1 MCHTQLCSAS
11 LSLIA
16 FCPATRC
23 WEMFPL
29 ILSDHPDC
37 ESQLCCP
44 VVLKTKNNRSFMCA
58 MHRQHNKGH
67 CSMLWLE
74 RNPFAYKSCWYHTNL
89 QQPICLER
97 NLILRASWMKSVSQP
112 RAIGCIVMTFLY
124 RHLFPLITLTTTV
137 SIHPIVWFI
146 TRYLRTRGCCTRGC
160 WSINIMKSS
169 ATLQLRG
176 KKPFLSVC
184 AFLSWNVPRD
194 DAMHTS
200 QTQSQCQRA
209 EMWCSNAKGSF
220 H

>member
-1 MCHTQLCSAS
+1 MFVREQSGSFGGDFTHAWLPALALQHNDLLFSKSIHSDFYPHVQLWTVDPNLSKWKAINMCHTQLCSAS

-112 RAIGCIVMTFLY
+112 RAIGCIVMTFCTDIY
-124 RHLFPLITLTTTV
+124 FPSLPWQLQFQ
-137 SIHPIVWFI
+137 SI
-146 TRYLRTRGCCTRGC
+146 
-160 WSINIMKSS
+160 
-169 ATLQLRG
+169 Q
-176 KKPFLSVC
+176 
-184 AFLSWNVPRD
+184 
-194 DAMHTS
+194 
-200 QTQSQCQRA
+200 
-209 EMWCSNAKGSF
+209 
-220 H
+220 